1 MQYEPIKKSLGRVF
15 AKSIFLRKTFYFLLD
30 LLLLRTWYVK
40 KALKKTASS
49 LPENAT
55 VLDAGSGF
63 GQYSWRMSGRH
74 KNWNIKAV
82 DIKKEDID
90 ECNKF
95 FSRTGRADRVRFEA
109 ADLTFFSEKDAYDFI
124 LTVDVMEHIERDD
137 LVFSNFYN
145 SLKSNGILMISTPSD
160 QGGSDVH
167 NHEDY
172 SFIDEH
178 VRDGY
183 GIDEIVHKLKKAGF
197 RKVEAQYTYG
207 WAGGI
212 SWKLSMK
219 YPVKMINI
227 SYLIF
232 IILPFYYLLAFPF
245 SFFLNIIDLNS
256 RNDKGTGLVV
266 LAYK

>member
-15 AKSIFLRKTFYFLLD
+15 TKSIFLRKTLYFLLD
-30 LLLLRTWYVK
+30 LLLLRTWHVK

-63 GQYSWRMSGRH
+63 GQYTWRMSSRH

-82 DIKKEDID
+82 DINKEDID

-95 FSRTGRADRVRFEA
+95 FSRTGRADRVRFETG
-109 ADLTFFSEKDAYDFI
+109 DLTFFDEKDVYDFI
-124 LTVDVMEHIERDD
+124 LTVDVMEHIEKDN

-167 NHEDY
+167 NHEDH

-183 GIDEIVHKLKKAGF
+183 GIDEIEHKLINAGF
-197 RKVEAQYTYG
+197 RKVDTKYTYG
-207 WAGGI
+207 LAGGI

-219 YPVKMINI
+219 YPVKMVNK
-227 SYLIF
+227 SYLLF
-232 IILPFYYLLAFPF
+232 IILPIYYLLVFPF
-245 SFFLNIIDLNS
+245 SFILNIIDLNS
-256 RNDKGTGLVV
+256 RNKKGTGLLV